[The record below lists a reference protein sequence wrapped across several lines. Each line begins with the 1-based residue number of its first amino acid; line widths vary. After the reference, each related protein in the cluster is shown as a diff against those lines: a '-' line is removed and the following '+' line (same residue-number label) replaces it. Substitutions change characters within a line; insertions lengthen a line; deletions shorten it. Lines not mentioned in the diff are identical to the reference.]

1 MTMNKKEVPLRVARW
16 ALYLQDFNYKIEH
29 GSGTRMKHAD
39 ALSRASC
46 FFLSDSI
53 THRLKEAEINDDW
66 IKTVPNLVEMDA
78 YQDFCIQ
85 NDVLFKDPNRELVVV
100 PSTEIMKMK

>member
-29 GSGTRMKHAD
+29 RSGTQKNHSG
-39 ALSRASC
+39 ALSRVSC

-53 THRLKEAEINDDW
+53 THRLKEAQINDNW
-66 IKTVPNLVEMDA
+66 TKAPCRKE
-78 YQDFCIQ
+78 CIPG
-85 NDVLFKDPNRELVVV
+85 LLYKE
-100 PSTEIMKMK
+100 